1 MPLAFFVVEHK
12 TLPLSYTFPA
22 FNCFQ
27 REFKDELA
35 GKESNL
41 LFTVYVIQ
49 GDFITPR
56 KDHFAGHFPE
66 HLFRFP
72 SGV

>member
-12 TLPLSYTFPA
+12 MLPLSYTFPA
-22 FNCFQ
+22 FNWFH
-27 REFKDELA
+27 RKFKNELA

-41 LFTVYVIQ
+41 LFTVYVIW
-49 GDFITPR
+49 DILITPE
-56 KDHFAGHFPE
+56 DADVQDNSGN
-66 HLFRFP
+66 LFCFP